1 MKGSSLPFGYVLGVL
16 NREQAAEYCS
26 VSPSLFDEMVTN
38 KRMPPAVELSEKRF
52 GWIQRELDT
61 AIAALPRKRETRGEV
76 TPVGQMSDGE
86 RKALEQFEETR
97 RARKAAQAEKSPA
110 EH

>member
-26 VSPSLFDEMVTN
+26 VSPSLFDEMVAN

-61 AIAALPRKRETRGEV
+61 AIATLPRKDETKGDAA
-76 TPVGQMSDGE
+76 PVGQMSDGE
-86 RKALEQFEETR
+86 RNALERFDA
-97 RARKAAQAEKSPA
+97 ARKAAKAEKYTA
-110 EH
+110 KY